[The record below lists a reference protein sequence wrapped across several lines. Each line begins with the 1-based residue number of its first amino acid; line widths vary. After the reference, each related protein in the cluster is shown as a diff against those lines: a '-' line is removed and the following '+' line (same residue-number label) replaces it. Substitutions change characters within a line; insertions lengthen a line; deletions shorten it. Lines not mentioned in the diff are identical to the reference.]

1 MKRTMKKYISILLSF
16 FMLFQMFPVTGFGTG
31 ETTSNEGGLVTN
43 YKVTASVDTD
53 VSSIVNY
60 SLTNEYNY
68 YIVAFNGPTAYA
80 VSTFND
86 VDFLDGST
94 QKSLNNINPLSFKV
108 YKSLTNTKT
117 VSGVTGSGI
126 KTVLESSGYIGD
138 IYFDWNATPN
148 ISGSTG
154 TFEFHA
160 SRRKET
166 VNVSFDTDPT
176 SKGYWFLY
184 ASYSMD
190 GVTYYR
196 LSDPLSFTNN
206 SATVTFEQL
215 GTNGE
220 KGTEGLANI
229 PANADISFKLLN
241 FKEQNNIIANK
252 VIQEAVTQ
260 IGTSETYAAG
270 YKFTY
275 DNSTKTFNATQS
287 NYQVE
292 VNYSDS
298 QNPSGNWC
306 IYACYNDGTKAYYG
320 YFTPSFS
327 SGTATIDINSGSNR
341 LSDQGDG
348 NNGNYHYIT
357 PTDSIEVKL
366 LHNPNNGN
374 FKNSDGTISSEVN
387 QITEGE
393 KLKGYTYNYVTT
405 GTMKTII
412 TATKDT
418 PYAYEVEVHDVDGS
432 TITSGLTGTFNVVG
446 WISRSTDGNNTT
458 KYYQEKP
465 IDLSNISTATKKL
478 TGLFDGNYVS
488 YGTATYYE
496 TGDTVETAIGTVSG
510 NYDES
515 NLYADGEILQIGSSL
530 YQVHETKATGKSS
543 IILKKLPDLKI
554 KTVIGGTESGTLPTG
569 YKLLI
574 SMTDGTGLTSYAL
587 TDLSTTAVSVPNFK
601 AKKSGSYSEIHYYTG
616 SENLTVELVKTSS
629 SELSAVIGN
638 SVCYNEGDMLPELYT
653 FSTALNSETYL
664 ATTTLAPVS
673 NNGVPHTINVS
684 FYEKK
689 EGTAYTAIPDDAK
702 LNATDNFFFRI
713 RLYRDKKVA
722 AYAIVEAKIT
732 DGETQTGFAEFV
744 NNHGAFSLEI
754 SKDQQFIQVDA
765 QGNDISG
772 APTVHYDPATFDDI
786 DVRFYKTINNAS
798 VPTTL
803 NFQNAVDAIDG
814 FDFWDNNT
822 TLTEDKSAANT
833 AIRLYSAYKKIYQ
846 VKVIVEDGTAI
857 NDSDKLYL
865 NVLADHDTT
874 DDQALTDY
882 SWTSITPD
890 SEDGAK
896 VYTIVIENQ
905 TEQDNQSIWTTGKSN
920 SISGN
925 EDFTLY
931 LKQDTINIANG
942 CPVSLSAQS
951 SNNYIA
957 VYDTGKVE
965 NKNISYNSNDKV
977 TTITH
982 YVYIRPKTYE
992 QAINPYSVL
1001 GAGAEYGVI
1010 AAHYI
1015 QNNHTE
1021 TNFAT
1026 HLYENPSAYPNEV
1039 DANGSLPIPF
1049 LIEAVGR
1056 GNLFLGAS
1064 TKNNIDLYYSSD
1076 INITDKLKKDGN
1088 LSSEYAVNYISKDKD
1103 SVKTDVD
1110 NLIRKLQ
1117 QSSSLYAGRSFY
1129 TPTGNNI
1136 DTTMF
1141 PDNVT
1146 IYIDGSNIDFS
1157 RAQYITKLEKQTLVF
1172 NIPGEDVVLN
1182 KSYTT
1187 VKRKDGDTLITLVNE
1202 LNSNTSG
1209 NGGDADHNRNV
1220 EDHVLNHIVFNMY
1233 QATHVQLESGPAGLF
1248 LVPKSNAVIDK
1259 SGGSPT
1265 GWMATGGK
1273 FEQNDGEWHFFRTQR
1288 RYSGNSTTQ
1297 GANKMII
1304 IDGSEVVPSGTEQV
1318 FTFVRESLNFTT
1330 GIWEDRVEMSNTGSN
1345 ISFPEINFSEPTDE
1359 GDHYYLIYEVQGD
1372 ESNTDYTYDQTRYV
1386 VKSTVTLTGEDLLTC
1401 SVSNTYYKLDNNAA
1415 LSEITES
1422 YEAEVH
1428 GITNGVPS
1436 TNTTTATRYRI
1447 KRNLLTQT
1455 VNNTESD
1462 VKFVNEKKNEQ
1473 TGSLKITKAVRKNG
1487 STDDTL
1493 SGEYTFT
1500 VNGPSSAAAENRV
1513 TKYVR
1518 INVTGGQPAQYKVAD
1533 TETELAT
1540 TSYTDGTTALISGLA
1555 AGEYTVVEL
1564 SAGAM
1569 TLSSIVRGD
1578 SEAGNTATRSI
1589 TLVVSAGVNDPANNS
1604 AAFVTFT
1611 NNKETT
1617 QISGTKTWVDQRQHN
1632 NNASEITLTLKR
1644 TTKPVSNTSV
1654 WDTVT
1659 VSSTTPERLTWTG
1672 NNYVFSNLDKY
1683 NANGIEYEYK
1693 VEESAVNVVDGST
1706 AVPYKME
1713 TTATS
1718 SAENGYH
1725 FINTELTTVTA
1736 RKTWNGSDSSW
1747 LSGMTVTFRLKQ
1759 NGNAITTNALG
1770 QTISTQTVSNKD
1782 ETASWANLPKYYI
1795 NENTVTAYTYTV
1807 EETEVKYNNTAISNF
1822 RNVFT
1827 VTGEDNVTGTVVINN
1842 AMKTTSRNVTKT
1854 WIDGQDTTKRPDG
1867 ITYTL
1872 SAVDSDD
1879 APVTLSQYGVT
1890 GTLVGQKTNNYAV
1903 TWNSLPEYTYTGKA
1917 VTYSISEGAV
1927 SNYMQIGTATYTEST
1942 KTWNFQNKE
1951 LGKVRVTKE
1960 VSGGVSLPANFQ
1972 ITAQYN
1978 DKNGTAQTKVLKI
1991 TGGDINATGSG
2002 TASSPYVWEIGDL
2015 LLGTVVTF
2023 AEENNRVYGYDVSTT
2038 VTDAAG
2044 TRTAMTGTATVVNG
2058 SVSNVAFVNTY
2069 TEKKTNV
2076 SVQKVWSDGNSNHN
2090 SDSITINL
2098 LRNGTVVTGQSITL
2112 PRTENENK
2120 IWTYTWTDLDAEDS
2134 TGNEITYSVA
2144 EVTTNGQITAQN
2156 GFSYTPGQV
2165 AGGKDATT
2173 GNYSYTITNAKG
2185 GETTVSVR
2193 KAWFTTNSGTT
2204 EVAWPSGV
2212 TVEVTL
2218 YRNNTP
2224 YDTVKEL
2231 TSGATVT
2238 WTGLPEKDGSG
2249 NTYNYTVAETKVK
2262 VLLPGAATATELS
2275 NYADL
2280 FGGSVTG
2287 SNNVYTVNN
2296 TIRKTTI
2303 SGTKTWV
2310 DQRQHNNNASE
2321 ITLTLKRTTKPVSN
2335 TSVWDTVTVSST
2347 TPERLTWTGNN
2358 YVFSN
2363 LDKYNAN
2370 GIEYEYKVE
2379 ESAVNVVDGSTA
2391 VPYKMETTATSS
2403 AENGYHFINTELTTV
2418 TARKTWN
2425 GSDSSWLSG
2434 MTVTFRLKQNGNAIT
2449 TNALGQTI
2457 STQTVSNKDE
2467 TASWANLPKYYINE
2481 NTVTAYTYTVE
2492 ETEVKYNNTAISNFR
2507 NVFTVTGEDNVT
2519 GTVVIN
2525 NAMKT
2530 TSRNVT
2536 KTWIDGQD
2544 TTKRPDGITYTL
2556 SAVDSDDAPVTLSQ
2570 YGVTGTLVGQKTN
2583 NYAVT
2588 WNSLPEYTYTG
2599 KAVTYSISE
2608 GAVSNYMQIGTATYT
2623 ESTKTWNFQNKEL
2636 GKVRVTKEVSGG
2648 VSLPANFQIT
2658 AQYNDKNGTAQT
2670 KVLKITGGDINAT
2683 GSGTASS
2690 PYVWEIGD
2698 LLLGTVVTFAEENN
2712 RVYGYDVSTTVTDA
2726 AGTRTAMTGTATVV
2740 NGSVSNVAFVNT
2752 YTEKKT
2758 NVSVQKVWS
2767 DGNSNHN
2774 SDSITINLLRNGTV
2788 VTGQSITLPRT
2799 ENENK
2804 IWTYTWTDLD
2814 AEDSTGNEIT
2824 YSVAEVTTN
2833 GQITAQN
2840 GFSYTPGQVAGGK
2853 DATTGNYSY
2862 TITNA
2867 KGGETTV
2874 SVRKAWFTT
2883 NSGTTEVAWPSGVTV
2898 EVTLYRN
2905 NTPYDTVK
2913 ELTSGATVTWT
2924 GLPEKDGSGNT
2935 YNYTVA
2941 ETKVKV
2947 KQSGS
2952 DTAIELPNFK
2962 DLFGGSV
2969 TGTNNAYTVNNT
2981 IKTRDI
2987 TVTKTWKPSW
2997 PDDVSEVRVV
3007 LKANGSK
3014 ANVSDAEATLTDADA
3029 SKTWSGLPVYDETG
3043 KEIVYSVEETSVK
3056 MNDVIY
3062 DSKSAVKLDELFKI
3076 TANPVTVDST
3086 GKVTLENEIR
3096 TTSLKVNKVWVF
3108 AEDSNIAQVDGTDGK
3123 WPKDGVVYVALYR
3136 TIDNVETEVDH
3147 IELTSSHTSHE
3158 FTNLPAHVGGKLATY
3173 TVKETGI
3180 SKNIDSSKIAVS
3192 VDKNTNGD
3200 GYTITNREKQAGL
3213 TITKHVSGKNLTD
3226 AEKAGIVFTVKGE
3239 GLPANGVTKTLKDMG
3254 AGMTWTLTSKD
3265 GITSGKT
3272 YTVTESGAA
3281 IENYTK
3287 VTKTKANDGAE
3298 QTCADNENINA
3309 TANVTVDASTGMGE
3323 VEIWNTYTQDVGAVS
3338 VTKVFTGTPV
3348 LPEGFRITNDYNNTI
3363 FIPENADSGDG
3374 LKTPFVWKIEDVP
3387 VGTVITF
3394 TESNT
3399 AIDGYTLSAATVT
3412 EKTCAAVTKGTTV
3425 TVAFTN
3431 DYTEDISYGAVEVT
3445 KAFTGTPV
3453 LPEGFRITNNYNNT
3467 IFTPETAESGDGLKT
3482 PFVWKIK
3489 DVPVGTVITFTESNT
3504 EIEGYILSAATVTE
3518 KTSAAVVKN
3527 DTVKVAFTNDYT
3539 EEISYGAVSVTKAF
3553 TGTPVLPEGFRIT
3566 NDYDNSIFTPETAES
3581 GDGLTTPFVWKIDN
3595 VPVGTVI
3602 TFTESNTAVDG
3613 YTLSEATVTEKTS
3626 AAVVKNDTVTV
3637 VFTNDYSR
3645 DMGSLQILKNVTV
3658 NGKAT
3663 DGTLADGV
3671 YSFTVNSVSLDP
3683 AVSRTAT
3690 VTITN
3695 GQVAGAGGDGVTMAE
3710 GDGKKYARMANLPTG
3725 DYTVAEAL
3733 TEEQVKKGISLI
3745 RKSADEVTVIP
3756 DGTGE
3761 IPTVEFTNN
3770 IVTIKV
3776 QKMDILTDEE
3786 LTGSHI
3792 QILDKD
3798 GNVVEEWDS
3807 DADAP
3812 HEVTGLKTGEEYTL
3826 RETVAPK
3833 GYDLTTDATFSVDEN
3848 GKVTTTGYSATDGN
3862 GNTILLVKDAP
3873 LMTTVAVRKV
3883 WKDDNNRDG
3892 IRPLT
3897 LTVRLKANG
3906 EVIATRQ
3913 LTEDNHWTLTEKG
3926 LRKYDVNGDEI
3937 VYTWEEIVPT
3947 GYTAESA
3954 KTTGMLTTLTNTHI
3968 AETTSVSVKKAW
3980 NDEGNKFRT
3989 RPESIRVQLFAN
4001 GKAEGKAVILNEANG
4016 WSYSWND
4023 LLKYENTSGR
4033 IGGSKEIVYT
4043 VTELSV
4049 PAGYTMSISGN
4060 AAKGFVITNSTD
4072 TGRGKMVIRK
4082 TFKIEEK
4089 EIEPELEDYTDIPVI
4104 KVWEDN
4110 NNRDGNRPESVT
4122 VILMRGG
4129 EEIDRA
4135 TLTADSGWV
4144 HVFTHLP
4151 KYENNLT
4158 IRYSITEIPVEH
4170 YISSIDGYTITNKY
4184 MPTLTTAS
4192 VRKVWDDHNNRDGMR
4207 PASIRMLLS
4216 NGMSVTLDESNGW
4229 SATITD
4235 LPAIVNGKPAEY
4247 TWTEEKTAGY
4257 TQVSKEKNGNVT
4269 TFTNRAI
4276 ETPNPGKAKTG
4287 GNRWAIFEEYDTALG
4302 GQLLINHVG
4311 DCFD

>member
-1 MKRTMKKYISILLSF
+1 MKKSAKKYISILLSF
-16 FMLFQMFPVTGFGTG
+16 FMLFQMLPVSGLATG
-31 ETTSNEGGLVTN
+31 EKTSNERGLVTN

-60 SLTNEYNY
+60 SETNDYNY

-86 VDFLDGST
+86 VDFLDGGT

-117 VSGVTGSGI
+117 VKGVTGSGI

-229 PANADISFKLLN
+229 PANANISFKLLN

-270 YKFTY
+270 YKFTF

-306 IYACYNDGTKAYYG
+306 IYACYNEGTKAYYG

-405 GTMKTII
+405 GTLKTII

-465 IDLSNISTATKKL
+465 IDLSNISTTTKKL

-530 YQVHETKATGKSS
+530 YQVHETKTTGKSS

-601 AKKSGSYSEIHYYTG
+601 ANKNGSYSEIHYYTG
-616 SENLTVELVKTSS
+616 SENLMVELVKTSS

-673 NNGVPHTINVS
+673 NNGVSHTINVS

-702 LNATDNFFFRI
+702 LNATDNYFFRI

-798 VPTTL
+798 VPNTL

-882 SWTSITPD
+882 SLTGITPD
-890 SEDGAK
+890 NEDGAK

-905 TEQDNQSIWTTGKSN
+905 TEQSDQSIWTTGSSN

-931 LKQDTINIANG
+931 LKQDTTNIANG
-942 CPVSLSAQS
+942 CPVSLSEQS

-1076 INITDKLKKDGN
+1076 INKTDKLKKDGN
-1088 LSSEYAVNYISKDKD
+1088 FSSEYTVNYISKDKD

-1297 GANKMII
+1297 GANKMMI

-1318 FTFVRESLNFTT
+1318 FTFVRESLNFTE

-1345 ISFPEINFSEPTDE
+1345 ISFPEINFNEPTDE

-1372 ESNTDYTYDQTRYV
+1372 ESDTDYTYDQTRYV
-1386 VKSTVTLTGEDLLTC
+1386 VKSTVTLTGDDLLTC
-1401 SVSNTYYKLDNNAA
+1401 SVSNEYYKLDNNAK

-1422 YEAEVH
+1422 YEATVH
-1428 GITNGVPS
+1428 EIINGVPT
-1436 TNTTTATRYRI
+1436 TNTTKVTRYGI
-1447 KRNLLTQT
+1447 NNNLLTAT
-1455 VNNTESD
+1455 DNNTESD

-1644 TTKPVSNTSV
+1644 TTKPVSETSV

-1807 EETEVKYNNTAISNF
+1807 EETEVKYNNAAISNY

-1827 VTGEDNVTGTVVINN
+1827 VTGENNVTGTVVIDNT
-1842 AMKTTSRNVTKT
+1842 MKTTSRNVIKT
-1854 WIDGQDTTKRPDG
+1854 WIDGQDTTKRPDS

-1872 SAVDSDD
+1872 SAVDSDN

-1903 TWNSLPEYTYTGKA
+1903 TWNDLPEYTYTGKA
-1917 VTYSISEGAV
+1917 VTYSISEG
-1927 SNYMQIGTATYTEST
+1927 
-1942 KTWNFQNKE
+1942 
-1951 LGKVRVTKE
+1951 
-1960 VSGGVSLPANFQ
+1960 
-1972 ITAQYN
+1972 
-1978 DKNGTAQTKVLKI
+1978 
-1991 TGGDINATGSG
+1991 
-2002 TASSPYVWEIGDL
+2002 
-2015 LLGTVVTF
+2015 TV
-2023 AEENNRVYGYDVSTT
+2023 
-2038 VTDAAG
+2038 
-2044 TRTAMTGTATVVNG
+2044 
-2058 SVSNVAFVNTY
+2058 
-2069 TEKKTNV
+2069 
-2076 SVQKVWSDGNSNHN
+2076 
-2090 SDSITINL
+2090 
-2098 LRNGTVVTGQSITL
+2098 
-2112 PRTENENK
+2112 P
-2120 IWTYTWTDLDAEDS
+2120 
-2134 TGNEITYSVA
+2134 
-2144 EVTTNGQITAQN
+2144 
-2156 GFSYTPGQV
+2156 
-2165 AGGKDATT
+2165 
-2173 GNYSYTITNAKG
+2173 
-2185 GETTVSVR
+2185 
-2193 KAWFTTNSGTT
+2193 
-2204 EVAWPSGV
+2204 
-2212 TVEVTL
+2212 
-2218 YRNNTP
+2218 
-2224 YDTVKEL
+2224 
-2231 TSGATVT
+2231 
-2238 WTGLPEKDGSG
+2238 
-2249 NTYNYTVAETKVK
+2249 
-2262 VLLPGAATATELS
+2262 
-2275 NYADL
+2275 
-2280 FGGSVTG
+2280 
-2287 SNNVYTVNN
+2287 
-2296 TIRKTTI
+2296 
-2303 SGTKTWV
+2303 
-2310 DQRQHNNNASE
+2310 
-2321 ITLTLKRTTKPVSN
+2321 
-2335 TSVWDTVTVSST
+2335 
-2347 TPERLTWTGNN
+2347 
-2358 YVFSN
+2358 
-2363 LDKYNAN
+2363 
-2370 GIEYEYKVE
+2370 
-2379 ESAVNVVDGSTA
+2379 
-2391 VPYKMETTATSS
+2391 
-2403 AENGYHFINTELTTV
+2403 
-2418 TARKTWN
+2418 
-2425 GSDSSWLSG
+2425 
-2434 MTVTFRLKQNGNAIT
+2434 
-2449 TNALGQTI
+2449 
-2457 STQTVSNKDE
+2457 
-2467 TASWANLPKYYINE
+2467 
-2481 NTVTAYTYTVE
+2481 
-2492 ETEVKYNNTAISNFR
+2492 
-2507 NVFTVTGEDNVT
+2507 
-2519 GTVVIN
+2519 
-2525 NAMKT
+2525 
-2530 TSRNVT
+2530 
-2536 KTWIDGQD
+2536 
-2544 TTKRPDGITYTL
+2544 
-2556 SAVDSDDAPVTLSQ
+2556 
-2570 YGVTGTLVGQKTN
+2570 
-2583 NYAVT
+2583 
-2588 WNSLPEYTYTG
+2588 
-2599 KAVTYSISE
+2599 
-2608 GAVSNYMQIGTATYT
+2608 NYMQIGTATYT

-3147 IELTSSHTSHE
+3147 IELTSFHTSHE
-3158 FTNLPAHVGGKLATY
+3158 FTNLPVHVGGKLATY
-3173 TVKETGI
+3173 TVKEMGI

-3453 LPEGFRITNNYNNT
+3453 LPEGFRITNDYNNT
-3467 IFTPETAESGDGLKT
+3467 IFTPETAEFGDGLKT

-3504 EIEGYILSAATVTE
+3504 KIEGYILSAATVTE

-3539 EEISYGAVSVTKAF
+3539 EEISHGAVSVTKAF

-3581 GDGLTTPFVWKIDN
+3581 GDGLKTPFVWKIDN

-3683 AVSRTAT
+3683 AVSRTAM

-3710 GDGKKYARMANLPTG
+3710 EDGKKYARMANLPTG

-3937 VYTWEEIVPT
+3937 AYTWEEIVPT

-4016 WSYSWND
+4016 WAYSWND

-4043 VTELSV
+4043 VTEVSV

-4089 EIEPELEDYTDIPVI
+4089 EIEPELEDYTDIPVF

-4170 YISSIDGYTITNKY
+4170 YVSSIDGYMITNKY